1 MTTDSDGATPQAI
14 ADWLTARADHAAVAN
29 HRALVVLAGPRDW
42 GRACAE
48 AALAGRN
55 EPPIL
60 WVSDTAPADAWSL
73 AGPRARQV
81 LGQETAHVVFDA
93 FAGFNPDALGAIAGT
108 IRAGGLLLLLTPPLQ
123 DWPEYPDPE
132 YARITVDPYPPEQ
145 LAGRFLRRLVQR
157 LGADTGAE
165 VIEAHRPLP
174 VLPTAARS
182 AAAAPATTP
191 NESTARTPDQAA
203 AVAAI
208 EKVAHGRPRRP
219 VALVADRG
227 RGKSAALG
235 LAAARLL
242 GGGNG
247 RIIVTAPRR
256 QAVAPVF
263 DHAAEQLPDARH
275 RGSDLVLGTAS
286 LGFMAPDQLLDD
298 QPDADLVLVDEA
310 AALPGPLLEQLLRTY
325 PRIGFATTLHGYEGS
340 GRGFAV
346 RFERL
351 LDRVTPHWRRLAL
364 TTPIRWAPG
373 DPLEAFVFD
382 ALLLDAEPLSG
393 EDIADITPTRAT
405 IEAIDR
411 DRLTGDEKTLRQLL
425 GLLAQAHYRTTP
437 GDLRN
442 ILDGPNYRLWLARH
456 GSRVIGACLAA
467 DEGPLATALGEAVAR
482 GERRVHGHL
491 LPQTLAFHGGAPEAT
506 ALRARRVVRIAIL
519 PRLQAQGLGSQLLRH
534 VHDCTKAEGFDYWG
548 TAFGATSPLI
558 RFWAAAGMV
567 PARLGV
573 TREASSAQHSAVM
586 LQGLSPPGQALATR
600 VRRHFAAEWPLRV
613 AEFFTDLSP
622 DLVQTLTAAAGPP
635 DPPWPFSTDERALV
649 DAFIGG
655 GQSYENAA
663 VAVWKATLAALAHGQ
678 GPDTSNERA
687 VLIAKVMQKRSW
699 AQAARAGGCD
709 GQREVRAALQRALGA
724 LNRDG
729 YARGLRERSP

>member
-29 HRALVVLAGPRDW
+29 QRALVVLAGPRDW
-42 GRACAE
+42 GRLCVK
-48 AALAGRN
+48 AALAGSSDR
-55 EPPIL
+55 PIL

-93 FAGFNPDALGAIAGT
+93 FAGFNPDAFGAIAGT
-108 IRAGGLLLLLTPPLQ
+108 IRAGGLLLLLTPPLH
-123 DWPEYPDPE
+123 DWPGYPDPE
-132 YARITVDPYPPEQ
+132 YTRITVAPYRPEQ

-157 LGADTGAE
+157 LGADTGAD

-174 VLPTAARS
+174 DLPTTARS
-182 AAAAPATTP
+182 AAAAPGTTP
-191 NESTARTPDQAA
+191 NDSPARTPDQAA

-242 GGGNG
+242 AGGSS

-256 QAVAPVF
+256 KAVAPVF
-263 DHAAEQLPDARH
+263 DHAAEQLPDARR
-275 RGSDLVLGTAS
+275 RGSDLVRATAA
-286 LGFMAPDQLLDD
+286 LVFMPPDQLLDE
-298 QPDADLVLVDEA
+298 QPNADLVLVDEA

-325 PRIGFATTLHGYEGS
+325 PRIAFATTLHGYEGS

-351 LDRVTPHWRRLAL
+351 LDRVTPRWRRLAL
-364 TTPIRWAPG
+364 TTPIRWASG

-382 ALLLDAEPLSG
+382 ALLLDAEPVSG
-393 EDIADITPTRAT
+393 EDITDSTPTAAT
-405 IEAIDR
+405 IESIDR
-411 DRLTGDEKTLRQLL
+411 DRLTGDEDTLRQLL

-437 GDLRN
+437 GDLRT

-456 GSRVIGACLAA
+456 GSCVIGACLAA
-467 DEGPLATALGEAVAR
+467 DEGPLAAALGAAVTR

-506 ALRARRVVRIAIL
+506 ALHARRVVRIAVL
-519 PRLQAQGLGSQLLRH
+519 PALHGQGLGSRLLRH
-534 VHDCTKAEGFDYWG
+534 VRNCTHAEGFDYWG
-548 TAFGATSPLI
+548 TAFGATPPLVH
-558 RFWAAAGMV
+558 FWAAVGMV

-586 LQGLSPPGQALATR
+586 IAGLSLPGQALATQ
-600 VRRHFAAEWPLRV
+600 VRSHFAAEWPLRV
-613 AEFFTDLSP
+613 PEFFADLSP
-622 DLVQTLTAAAGPP
+622 ELVQTLTTAAGPP
-635 DPPWPFSTDERALV
+635 DPPWPLSAAERHLV
-649 DAFIGG
+649 DAFVGG
-655 GQSYENAA
+655 AQSYENAA
-663 VAVWKATLAALAHGQ
+663 VAAWKATLAALAQGQ
-678 GPDTSNERA
+678 VTDTRNDGA
-687 VLIAKVMQKRSW
+687 VLITKVMQKRSW
-699 AQAARAGGCD
+699 AEAARAGGCD
-709 GQREVRAALQRALGA
+709 GQREVRAALQRALRSLDG
-724 LNRDG
+724 NDCDRPSRD
-729 YARGLRERSP
+729 RSI